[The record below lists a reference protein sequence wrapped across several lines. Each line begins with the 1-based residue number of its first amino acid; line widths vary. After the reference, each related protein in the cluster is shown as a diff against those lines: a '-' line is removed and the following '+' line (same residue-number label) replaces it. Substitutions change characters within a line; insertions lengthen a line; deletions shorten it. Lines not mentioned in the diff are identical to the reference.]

1 MARPKLSINA
11 ASGRWVNLG
20 FRKMKPI
27 MQGTIYWTP
36 RILCLL
42 FAAFI
47 SLFALDVLDGSHG
60 FLQTAL
66 ALIMHLIPTAIL
78 LVLLAVAWRWEWVGA
93 VVFPGLGLPYIVM
106 AWGKFPGSVYA
117 LIAGP
122 LILVGI
128 LFWVA

>member
-1 MARPKLSINA
+1 
-11 ASGRWVNLG
+11 
-20 FRKMKPI
+20 MKPI

-47 SLFALDVLDGSHG
+47 SLFALDVFDGSHG
-60 FLQTAL
+60 FWQTAL

-93 VVFPGLGLPYIVM
+93 VLFPGLGLLYIVM

-122 LILVGI
+122 LFLVGI
-128 LFWVA
+128 LFWVAWRAKRPTPDSAPG